1 MQGDQKMKEIFS
13 RLDPNKATQKEIEN
27 FMQGLL
33 KNYVLEVAGEKFAFA
48 EIEIYTSA
56 DKNTYK
62 RVSSA
67 GDIFFITSALISVLR
82 ARKRPTAAYSCARF
96 GRSGKPSR

>member
-33 KNYVLEVAGEKFAFA
+33 KNYVLEVAGEKFAF
-48 EIEIYTSA
+48 
-56 DKNTYK
+56 
-62 RVSSA
+62 V
-67 GDIFFITSALISVLR
+67 
-82 ARKRPTAAYSCARF
+82 
-96 GRSGKPSR
+96 